1 MTDVNIKLILDD
13 SRRLTGKNLLWDKP
27 GAIIDAYVSGINKKR
42 AVDQWVFFAK
52 RLLDE
57 LGWQTE
63 ETCYRIFEDGISVAI
78 SAPMDALYAA
88 CEINEAA
95 WEFACAELTG
105 SPREEDLVQAV
116 VRIRKCIDEEVNPAL
131 LNLIKQAEQRNIPWL
146 SDDDEFS
153 LGHGAG
159 AQIWP
164 VSALPEP
171 DKLDWQQ
178 FKSVP
183 IALVTGTNGKSTSV
197 RILSQMIQQSGS
209 CCGVTST
216 DFIRVGDNI
225 IDHGDYSG
233 PGGARILLRHPDT
246 ETAILE
252 VARGGILRR
261 GLPVDHVDA
270 ALITNIAEDHL
281 GQYGINTVAALAKAK
296 AVVAKALGSG
306 NLVLN
311 ADDDRLVTLAP
322 ELPVNKCWFSLDKD
336 NPVVQAHRSKGGAV
350 CFLHNGRLIY
360 ADDQEEAEIIAV
372 NDIPMTLNGAA
383 RHNIQNALG
392 AIGIAKSLG
401 LDNKSIALA
410 LRQFSS
416 SVDDNPG
423 RGNQFEVNDAK
434 VIMDFAHNVHS
445 MDAMAVTVA
454 NMPAERKF
462 LMLSMAGDRSN
473 REIREATHSAL
484 AIGPDILVAADLKV
498 YLRGRKPGEVP
509 GLIADAAITGGLP
522 EENIIIVDSPYEGA
536 KQIVDQLQASDLAL
550 LLALSDRDEI
560 VNLLRAQ
567 SKINENT

>member
-1 MTDVNIKLILDD
+1 MTDLNIKLLLDD
-13 SRRLTGKNLLWDKP
+13 SRRLTGKSLFTDKP
-27 GAIIDAYVSGINKKR
+27 GAIIDAFVSGISKQLVVENWR
-42 AVDQWVFFAK
+42 LFAE

-57 LGWQTE
+57 SGWESE
-63 ETCYRIFEDGISVAI
+63 ETFYRIFEDGISVAI
-78 SAPMDALYAA
+78 SAPIDALYAA

-95 WEFACAELTG
+95 WKFACAELTG
-105 SPREEDLVQAV
+105 NSLEEDFAHAV
-116 VRIRKCIDEEVNPAL
+116 IRIRKCIDEEVNPAL
-131 LNLIKQAEQRNIPWL
+131 LKLIKQADQRNIPWL

-159 AQIWP
+159 AQVWP
-164 VSALPEP
+164 VLALPDPE
-171 DKLDWQQ
+171 KLDWQQ

-183 IALVTGTNGKSTSV
+183 IAYVTGTNGKSTSV
-197 RILSQMIQQSGS
+197 RILSKMVQKSGK

-216 DFIRVGDNI
+216 DFIRVGNNI
-225 IDHGDYSG
+225 IDYGDYSG

-246 ETAILE
+246 EAAILE

-261 GLPVDHVDA
+261 GLPIDRVNA
-270 ALITNIAEDHL
+270 ALITNVAEDHL

-296 AVVAKALGSG
+296 AVVAKGLDSG

-322 ELPVNKCWFSLDKD
+322 ELPVNKCWFSLNKD
-336 NPVVQAHRSKGGAV
+336 NPIVVAHRSKGGAV
-350 CFLHNGRLIY
+350 CFLHDGRLVY
-360 ADDQEEAEIIAV
+360 ADNQEETEIIAV

-383 RHNIQNALG
+383 RHNIHNALG

-401 LDNKSIALA
+401 LDNSAIAQA
-410 LRQFSS
+410 LKEFTS

-423 RGNQFEVNDAK
+423 RGNQFQVKGAK

-445 MDAMAVTVA
+445 MDAIAITVA

-462 LMLSMAGDRSN
+462 LMFSMAGDRSDQQIK
-473 REIREATHSAL
+473 ESTQSVL
-484 AIGPDILVAADLKV
+484 AMKPDILVVAELEV

-509 GLIADAAITGGLP
+509 DLIADAALAEGLP
-522 EENIIIVDSPYEGA
+522 KENIIIADSPYKGA
-536 KQIVDQLQASDLAL
+536 KLIVDQLQADDLAL

-560 VNLLRAQ
+560 IQLLKQ
-567 SKINENT
+567 